1 MTSGACWVVMLE
13 RLGRGEWDLDA
24 GMNDLGGRA
33 ILNDD
38 RTQGSCVRVSS
49 QVEWRMKSITRG
61 RESSWGLVG
70 SLMRMLTAV
79 RKKAGSYR
87 PWARDFWEWGR
98 EANNLVDGNNKDK
111 WSRQTESPRSRR
123 ILQDD
128 RRVKASGTGEQGKH
142 LISDLK
148 GSSLILE

>member
-1 MTSGACWVVMLE
+1 
-13 RLGRGEWDLDA
+13 
-24 GMNDLGGRA
+24 MNDLGGRA

-87 PWARDFWEWGR
+87 PWARDF
-98 EANNLVDGNNKDK
+98 
-111 WSRQTESPRSRR
+111 
-123 ILQDD
+123 
-128 RRVKASGTGEQGKH
+128 
-142 LISDLK
+142 
-148 GSSLILE
+148 